1 MHEIN
6 LSPFRASPDKTNNFD
21 IDLVILSLV
30 RIDGGKTESS
40 IVTATAKINDAS
52 AKKHAVVLDYCRK
65 IIDES
70 LNGLQLPGGEEKRE
84 HIREYLTS

>member
-1 MHEIN
+1 M
-6 LSPFRASPDKTNNFD
+6 SRQSPDKTRNFD

-30 RIDGGKTESS
+30 RIDGGETEVR
-40 IVTATAKINDAS
+40 IATATAKINDAS
-52 AKKHAVVLDYCRK
+52 AKKHAGVLDHCRK

-70 LNGLQLPGGEEKRE
+70 LNGLQMPGGEEKRE